1 MQIYSECRLRTK
13 HYDKIY
19 VFNFRRVTFQ
29 FIYSNNQA
37 ATAYAVYDLV
47 NRYRISESQM
57 TMDMFHLS

>member
-1 MQIYSECRLRTK
+1 MDTTDTARSVVYLALHMQMYSECRLRTK

-47 NRYRISESQM
+47 
-57 TMDMFHLS
+57 

>member
-1 MQIYSECRLRTK
+1 MQMYSECRLRTK

-47 NRYRISESQM
+47 
-57 TMDMFHLS
+57 